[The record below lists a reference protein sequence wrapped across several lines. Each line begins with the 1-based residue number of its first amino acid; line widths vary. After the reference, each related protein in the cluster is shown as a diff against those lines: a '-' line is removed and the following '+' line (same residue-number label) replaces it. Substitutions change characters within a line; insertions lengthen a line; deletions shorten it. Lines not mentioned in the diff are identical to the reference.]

1 MFKVINSNNSIME
14 SSLSSKDSLLRI
26 KLIEFYKN
34 KDNLNILLPIILQ
47 QTRLSL
53 RSLDWFVT
61 NYCKKNNINYL
72 LKNTQGE
79 EITYFPFKS
88 YKSQLK
94 AYSKKFCDPFCRRD
108 RVLFDYLNNDII
120 DYSSSNKLDHNN
132 YIVTTIGQLNF
143 FKFAIQ
149 DQIINYAI
157 ENIIDIE
164 NDMNSTLKNREL
176 EKKNFMQVKSIKR
189 KELSVPGNKSVHITR
204 ISAVIKFI

>member
-164 NDMNSTLKNREL
+164 NDMNSTLKNREI

>member
-1 MFKVINSNNSIME
+1 ME

-61 NYCKKNNINYL
+61 NYCKKNNINYI
-72 LKNTQGE
+72 LKNQQGE

-120 DYSSSNKLDHNN
+120 DYSSGNKLDHNN